1 MVKVKDLIK
10 LIRPHHYI
18 KNLLVL
24 APLIFSG
31 KMFDLTLLARAGVGF
46 VSFSL
51 LASTVYI
58 INDYCD
64 IEADRQHPM
73 KKQRPLASGRVSK
86 TQAIALMLGL
96 LALAFGVLW
105 WLPNPWLVTMV
116 MVAYLVINLAYS
128 FGFKHVPIID
138 VAIIAGGF
146 LLRVLHGG
154 AVCDIYVS
162 TWLYLTVLVFSFYLA
177 LGKRR
182 GELAQNGAKSRKVLR
197 YYSTAFLTDNMNI
210 FLALTLAFY
219 SLWSTQSGVRWT
231 VATVPV
237 GFLITMRYSLIISDK
252 KSSADPAE
260 VLLRDKILLGL
271 VMLYGLMMFAI
282 MYLKIGN

>member
-1 MVKVKDLIK
+1 MVKAKDLIK

-64 IEADRQHPM
+64 IEADRQHPT

-86 TQAIALMLGL
+86 TQAMALMLGL
-96 LALAFGVLW
+96 LAPAFGVLW

-162 TWLYLTVLVFSFYLA
+162 TWLYLTVLAFSFYLA

-182 GELAQNGAKSRKVLR
+182 GELAQNGAKSRKVLQ
-197 YYSTAFLTDNMNI
+197 YYNAAFLTDNMNI
-210 FLALTLAFY
+210 FLALTLTFY
-219 SLWSTQSGVRWT
+219 SLWSTQSGVPWT

-237 GFLITMRYSLIISDK
+237 GFLITMRYSLIISDQ

>member
-1 MVKVKDLIK
+1 MIKAKDLLK
-10 LIRPHHYI
+10 LIRPHHYV

-31 KMFDLTLLARAGVGF
+31 RMFDLTLLTRAGVGF

-51 LASTVYI
+51 LASTIYI

-64 IEADRQHPM
+64 IEADRQHPT

-96 LALAFGVLW
+96 LVLAFGVLW
-105 WLPNPWLVTMV
+105 WLPNPWSATMV
-116 MVAYLVINLAYS
+116 MLAYLVINLAYS

-162 TWLYLTVLVFSFYLA
+162 TWLYLTVLAFSFYLA

-182 GELAQNGAKSRKVLR
+182 GELAQNGTKSRKVLQ
-197 YYSTAFLTDNMNI
+197 YYNAAFLTDNMNI

-260 VLLRDKILLGL
+260 VLLRDKVLLGL

>member
-1 MVKVKDLIK
+1 MKDLIK

-64 IEADRQHPM
+64 IEADRQHPT

-162 TWLYLTVLVFSFYLA
+162 TWLYLTVLAFSFYLA

-182 GELAQNGAKSRKVLR
+182 GELAQNGAKSRKVLQ
-197 YYSTAFLTDNMNI
+197 YYNAAFLTDNMNI
-210 FLALTLAFY
+210 FLALTLTFY

-231 VATVPV
+231 VVTVPV
-237 GFLITMRYSLIISDK
+237 GFLITMRYSLIISDQ

-260 VLLRDKILLGL
+260 VLLRDKVLLGL

>member
-1 MVKVKDLIK
+1 MVKAKDLIK

-64 IEADRQHPM
+64 IEADRQHPT

-96 LALAFGVLW
+96 LALAFGVVW

-162 TWLYLTVLVFSFYLA
+162 TWLYLTVLAFSFYLA

-182 GELAQNGAKSRKVLR
+182 GELAQNGAKSRKVLQ

-231 VATVPV
+231 VTTVPV